1 MQFLQLSYIEKYFFV
16 HFLNLLH
23 QAFFSQKKSTIFFFL
38 NCFSSN
44 KHVLAQSR
52 GFQYFLNIFGKL
64 RTAVK
69 ITFYTLSQKF
79 INIFYSI
86 YIYKIRDED
95 TIITFS
101 LLTLGPSVFSVV
113 FSKST
118 KQNWLILK
126 TPIGFFCFFSLVHS
140 LKKRDFWNKT
150 SEKKAKNGKDT
161 GNIRKLKEILP
172 YRKDSGPTKCGV
184 KSD

>member
-23 QAFFSQKKSTIFFFL
+23 QAFFSQKKSTIFLFFLKNFFLKFFFEIFLL

-52 GFQYFLNIFGKL
+52 GFQYFRNIFGKL

-140 LKKRDFWNKT
+140 LKKKRFL
-150 SEKKAKNGKDT
+150 E
-161 GNIRKLKEILP
+161 
-172 YRKDSGPTKCGV
+172 
-184 KSD
+184 